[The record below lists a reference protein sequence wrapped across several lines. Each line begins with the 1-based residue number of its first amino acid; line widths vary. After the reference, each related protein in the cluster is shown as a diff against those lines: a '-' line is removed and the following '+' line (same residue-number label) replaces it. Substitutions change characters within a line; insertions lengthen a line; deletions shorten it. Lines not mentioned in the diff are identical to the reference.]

1 MIFSNRNPLFIFV
14 FIALF
19 FCLGCNSIKDIEYR
33 GIKETKIQS
42 MGISK
47 GTVKVVLQYFNPNKF
62 GLDLKET
69 QLEVYANDK
78 YIGIAENAEK
88 FIVPKLANFD
98 FPIYVHF
105 NPLKA
110 MGMVGLLQADK
121 INLRVKGTTKAGKK
135 GIYIRVP
142 IDVKEEVSLR

>member
-1 MIFSNRNPLFIFV
+1 
-14 FIALF
+14 
-19 FCLGCNSIKDIEYR
+19 
-33 GIKETKIQS
+33 
-42 MGISK
+42 MGINK

-88 FIVPKLANFD
+88 FVVPKLANFD

-110 MGMVGLLQADK
+110 IGMVGLLQADK
-121 INLRVKGTTKAGKK
+121 INLHVKGTTKAGKK
-135 GIYIRVP
+135 GIFIRVP